1 MWIIASIHSI
11 DNDSCAVRT
20 VLYMVVVVKNTI
32 VLCMLM
38 NIFPVFI
45 FILRNIYLCASHGL
59 FSNNAMRLIDSSPI
73 KQVDIIFVP

>member
-1 MWIIASIHSI
+1 
-11 DNDSCAVRT
+11 
-20 VLYMVVVVKNTI
+20 
-32 VLCMLM
+32 M